1 MCAGCDL
8 EPSSQAA
15 TRLCCTH
22 DPTVVF
28 DAPTCRRSPLRG
40 SVARAFP
47 DLKTHYGLAPLRVRG
62 LAKVQL
68 HADLTIL
75 ARLSLAL
82 ARSQAI
88 PLAA

>member
-1 MCAGCDL
+1 
-8 EPSSQAA
+8 
-15 TRLCCTH
+15 
-22 DPTVVF
+22 
-28 DAPTCRRSPLRG
+28 
-40 SVARAFP
+40 VARAFP

-62 LAKVQL
+62 LAKGQL